1 MRIGGWNMVKK
12 CDEKIKQPKWKI
24 VENSRSQI
32 INAGKTIRNEDISN
46 EERNSAIKVIDNWRA
61 AHAFP
66 MHVIYMHL
74 RRMCSQ
80 NEDVIV
86 AERLKRLK
94 SITNK
99 LKREKAM
106 NLWTMQDLGGCRVI
120 VPKIFDVYKYAKEYE
135 NSKKRHIQKK
145 VNDYIANPK
154 KSGYRSLHIVYQYHS
169 DKNVNYNKNML
180 VEIQFRTHL
189 QHLWAT
195 AVETMDLFKQE
206 AIKSG
211 QGSSEVRRFFLLA
224 SAVFATI
231 EQQPLPPNVPAS
243 LAEIKT
249 EIDEL
254 NKKHK
259 YLSFLSGVRVAVENQ
274 QKLLNNYTKGYYI
287 LILNYTAFKLSI
299 RYFGTS
305 RIEEATATYNNIEE
319 SISRNSANIDAVLV
333 HVSSFKTLKS
343 AFPNYF
349 SDIGEFIDVLNRYM
363 L

>member
-1 MRIGGWNMVKK
+1 MVKK

-120 VPKIFDVYKYAKEYE
+120 VPKISDVYEYAKEYE

-195 AVETMDLFKQE
+195 SVETMDLFKQE

-211 QGSSEVRRFFLLA
+211 QGSNEVKKIFFV
-224 SAVFATI
+224 SI
-231 EQQPLPPNVPAS
+231 G
-243 LAEIKT
+243 
-249 EIDEL
+249 
-254 NKKHK
+254 
-259 YLSFLSGVRVAVENQ
+259 SFCKN
-274 QKLLNNYTKGYYI
+274 
-287 LILNYTAFKLSI
+287 
-299 RYFGTS
+299 
-305 RIEEATATYNNIEE
+305 
-319 SISRNSANIDAVLV
+319 
-333 HVSSFKTLKS
+333 
-343 AFPNYF
+343 
-349 SDIGEFIDVLNRYM
+349 
-363 L
+363 